1 MLGDDNASKS
11 STKGV
16 DERKREGS
24 VNRRSSQYVKKSTRW
39 YWRGEDETTQNKLRV
54 EVSKAMAQLVR
65 HGHKRQVRLEQQRI
79 VEEIK
84 GQGNLR
90 SLDDEA
96 LLVMI
101 RMAVRDSSP
110 GDDKIKFVFQDEADE
125 TSCIAS
131 RQECRGKRAKVALSM
146 VQLAQSLRDSKGPKL
161 D

>member
-1 MLGDDNASKS
+1 MIGDANASQS
-11 STKGV
+11 NTKGV

-24 VNRRSSQYVKKSTRW
+24 VNRRSSQYDKKSTRW
-39 YWRGEDETTQNKLRV
+39 GWRGEDERTQNKLTV

-65 HGHKRQVRLEQQRI
+65 HSHKGQVRFEQQRT

-110 GDDKIKFVFQDEADE
+110 GSDKIKFVFQYEADE

-131 RQECRGKRAKVALSM
+131 R
-146 VQLAQSLRDSKGPKL
+146 
-161 D
+161 

>member
-1 MLGDDNASKS
+1 M
-11 STKGV
+11 
-16 DERKREGS
+16 
-24 VNRRSSQYVKKSTRW
+24 
-39 YWRGEDETTQNKLRV
+39 
-54 EVSKAMAQLVR
+54 SKAMAQLVR
-65 HGHKRQVRLEQQRI
+65 HSHKGQVRFEQQRT

-131 RQECRGKRAKVALSM
+131 R
-146 VQLAQSLRDSKGPKL
+146 
-161 D
+161 